1 LAAFG
6 DKQQNYK
13 DFPVVGAFSHKCS
26 VVPSDKTIDWIK
38 KVPGGVQKWDEPRSM
53 VMIVGRTPAIDE
65 KV

>member
-1 LAAFG
+1 
-6 DKQQNYK
+6 
-13 DFPVVGAFSHKCS
+13 VVGAFSHKCS